1 VERGRER
8 SPLRIKEGD
17 EMKRKNGEVY
27 MVVKIEKDMGVM
39 KSKDGER
46 QIMIGVDSLQRLYGM
61 KTKESKDDGRHF
73 NTSLSSHH

>member
-1 VERGRER
+1 M
-8 SPLRIKEGD
+8 LR
-17 EMKRKNGEVY
+17 NSAFY
-27 MVVKIEKDMGVM
+27 MIIKIEKDMGVM

-61 KTKESKDDGRHF
+61 KTKESKDDGRFF